1 MQAKRPFDA
10 TPPSRAADE
19 VLAPVIRLRP
29 IRTLVVS
36 LDLAYHERAMT
47 VLGEL
52 GRVTC
57 AVTGLSEPRD
67 IAHLVAQERPDV
79 VLLDATGCES
89 AARKV
94 MAALADAAPRAGIVT
109 VCHHCTE
116 AARELDALPK
126 WGWTQDLRAGVE
138 LAYREGNPLSPL
150 ALRSLHRRQP
160 WQRTAGPLPRR

>member
-10 TPPSRAADE
+10 SPPSQQAGEAF
-19 VLAPVIRLRP
+19 APVIRLRP

-36 LDLAYHERAMT
+36 PDLAYHERAMT

-52 GRVTC
+52 GRVVC
-57 AVTGLSEPRD
+57 AVTGLSEPGD
-67 IAHLVAQERPDV
+67 VVHLVVQERADV

-94 MAALADAAPRAGIVT
+94 IAALADAAPRAGVVA

-126 WGWTQDLRAGVE
+126 WGWTQDLRAGIE

-150 ALRSLHRRQP
+150 ALRSLRRRSS
-160 WQRTAGPLPRR
+160 WQRMAGPLPRR

>member
-10 TPPSRAADE
+10 APPSRAVDE
-19 VLAPVIRLRP
+19 ALAPVVRLRP

-36 LDLAYHERAMT
+36 PDLAYHQRAMT

-52 GRVTC
+52 GGVVC
-57 AVTGLSEPRD
+57 AVATLSEPAG
-67 IAHLVAQERPDV
+67 IAGLVAQERPDV

-89 AARKV
+89 AAHDV
-94 MAALADAAPRAGIVT
+94 IAALVEAAPRAGVVT
-109 VCHHCTE
+109 VCHHCTD
-116 AARELDALPK
+116 AARALDALPK

-150 ALRSLHRRQP
+150 ALRSLRRHQP
-160 WQRTAGPLPRR
+160 WQRTAGPLPGR

>member
-10 TPPSRAADE
+10 MPPSGDADE
-19 VLAPVIRLRP
+19 ALAPVIRLRP
-29 IRTLVVS
+29 IRVLVVS
-36 LDLAYHERAMT
+36 PDLAYHERAMT

-52 GRVTC
+52 GRVVS
-57 AVTGLSEPRD
+57 AVTGLSEPAD
-67 IAHLVAQERPDV
+67 VAHLVAQERPDV

-94 MAALADAAPRAGIVT
+94 IAALAEAAPRAGIVT
-109 VCHHCTE
+109 VCHHCTD

-138 LAYREGNPLSPL
+138 LAYRGGNPLSPL
-150 ALRSLHRRQP
+150 ALRSLRRRQP
-160 WQRTAGPLPRR
+160 WQRSAGPLPRR

>member
-1 MQAKRPFDA
+1 MLAKRPFDA
-10 TPPSRAADE
+10 TPPSRAGEA
-19 VLAPVIRLRP
+19 LAPVIRLRP

-36 LDLAYHERAMT
+36 PDLAYHERAMT

-52 GRVTC
+52 GRVVC
-57 AVTGLSEPRD
+57 AVTTLSEPGD
-67 IAHLVAQERPDV
+67 IAHLVVQDRADV

-94 MAALADAAPRAGIVT
+94 IAELADVAPRAGIVI

-126 WGWTQDLRAGVE
+126 WGWTQDLRAGIE
-138 LAYREGNPLSPL
+138 AAYGEGNPLSPL
-150 ALRSLHRRQP
+150 ALRSLRRRQP
-160 WQRTAGPLPRR
+160 WQRRAGPLPQR